1 MNGMGKG
8 TEAAQRTGNLD
19 SIHFHQDVLSAFH
32 TVGTGELL
40 PSVWSTA
47 LQGGDYHSHFID
59 ASTENQNDVTDLGSP
74 MRMKAGARLLTSS
87 PRTRSPAPSLPGLA
101 LGEPGRREGG
111 TREFFFFFFLEPG
124 NSDTI
129 RQAGSSLLLPFAL
142 GTPAYN
148 LTKAYASHFQAEISA
163 PEAS

>member
-1 MNGMGKG
+1 MGKG

-19 SIHFHQDVLSAFH
+19 SIHFHRDVLSAFH

-40 PSVWSTA
+40 PLVWSTA

-59 ASTENQNDVTDLGSP
+59 ASTENRNEVTDLGSP

-87 PRTRSPAPSLPGLA
+87 PRTRSHAPSLPGLA
-101 LGEPGRREGG
+101 LREPGRRVGG
-111 TREFFFFFFLEPG
+111 TGQF
-124 NSDTI
+124 I

-148 LTKAYASHFQAEISA
+148 LTKAYAFRFQAEISA